1 MTERSLDLIGLGECM
16 VELWSDDALSRA
28 QTMHKAFGGDVLNA
42 LLTAAR
48 LGSKTGFVTRV
59 GDDPFGLSLLQAW
72 RTEGID
78 TTHASLIDGINGIY
92 FVSVQ
97 ANGEREFSYRRAG
110 SAASTLTPSDLNPA
124 YVTSARILL
133 LSGITQAL
141 SVSAQAA
148 TLAAA
153 RIAKEAGTLIAYDA
167 NYRPRLW
174 ADRAGSPE
182 AGLASAQ
189 TALRELLSLVDVA
202 LPSLPDDLP
211 MFGEHDSIESKARS
225 LTTLGPRM
233 VAFKAGADGAWIFE
247 NDRLVQVA
255 ADPVFKLVDTT
266 GAGDAWNGAFLHVL
280 AQGGSTLEAARQANR
295 IAARKLA
302 YRGAI
307 PPRDTLHL
315 CEANPI
321 AELAVE

>member
-1 MTERSLDLIGLGECM
+1 MARSLNLIGLGECM
-16 VELWSDDALSRA
+16 VELWSDDALGQA
-28 QTMHKAFGGDVLNA
+28 QTLRKAFGGDVLNA

-59 GDDPFGLSLLQAW
+59 GDDPFGSSLLQTW
-72 RTEGID
+72 RAEGID
-78 TTHASLIDGINGIY
+78 TTHAPLVDGVNGIY

-97 ANGEREFSYRRAG
+97 ADGEREFSYRRAG
-110 SAASTLTPSDLNPA
+110 SAASMLASSDLDPA
-124 YVTSARILL
+124 YLTSARILL

-141 SVSAQAA
+141 SASAQAA

-153 RIAKEAGTLIAYDA
+153 HIARATGTLIAYDP

-189 TALRELLSLVDVA
+189 AAVRELLPLVDVV
-202 LPSLPDDLP
+202 LPSVPGELPI
-211 MFGEHDSIESKARS
+211 FAESVSIESMARS
-225 LTTLGPRM
+225 LARLGPRI
-233 VAFKAGADGAWIFE
+233 VAYKAGAEGAWIFE
-247 NDRLVQVA
+247 NNHLVRVA
-255 ADPVFKLVDTT
+255 ADPVFKVVDTT

-280 AQGGSTLEAARQANR
+280 AQGRSTLEAAEQANR
-295 IAARKLA
+295 IAALKLG

-307 PPRDTLHL
+307 PPRDTLHS
-315 CEANPI
+315 CEACPT
-321 AELAVE
+321 AWATVE